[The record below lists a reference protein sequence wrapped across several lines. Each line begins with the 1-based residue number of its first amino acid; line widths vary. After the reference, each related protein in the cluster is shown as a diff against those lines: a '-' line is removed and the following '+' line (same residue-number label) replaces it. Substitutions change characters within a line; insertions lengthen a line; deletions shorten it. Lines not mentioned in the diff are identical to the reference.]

1 VNDVVSLAE
10 RQLTAYNSADLD
22 AFCECYSE
30 DVVVL
35 DERGR
40 VLVEG
45 LAAFRARYVE
55 LFDTCR
61 DVHAEVDQRLAS
73 GRHCVDRE
81 HWSRVRRDTGESLAG
96 EVLVRYT
103 ERQGRIAIVEF
114 LR

>member
-1 VNDVVSLAE
+1 MNDVVSLAE
-10 RQLTAYNSADLD
+10 RQLLAYNAADLD
-22 AFCECYSE
+22 AFCACYAD

-40 VLVEG
+40 ELVNG
-45 LAAFRARYVE
+45 LAAFRVRYEE
-55 LFDTCR
+55 LFAACR
-61 DVHAEVDQRLAS
+61 EVHADVDGRVAC

-81 HWSRVRRDTGESLAG
+81 YWSRVRRDTGERMAG

-103 ERQGRIAIVEF
+103 ERDGVIAIVEF